1 MYIQQTRDMSEEEK
15 GDFLRRFDV
24 DSNQTLVG
32 LAVLGGAFSEGID
45 LVGEKLIGAII
56 VGVGLPQ
63 VSFERDLIKDYFDN
77 NDMSGYDYSYVN
89 PGINKI
95 LQAAGRVIRSENDKG
110 IVMFIDDRYKQR
122 KYKEEIQREYK
133 NNYYVSSNKEIKE
146 IIDDFWKST

>member
-1 MYIQQTRDMSEEEK
+1 
-15 GDFLRRFDV
+15 
-24 DSNQTLVG
+24 
-32 LAVLGGAFSEGID
+32 
-45 LVGEKLIGAII
+45 
-56 VGVGLPQ
+56 
-63 VSFERDLIKDYFDN
+63 
-77 NDMSGYDYSYVN
+77 MSGYDYSYVN

-122 KYKEEIQREYK
+122 KYKEVIQREYK

>member
-45 LVGEKLIGAII
+45 LVGDKLIGAII

-122 KYKEEIQREYK
+122 KYKEVIQREYK